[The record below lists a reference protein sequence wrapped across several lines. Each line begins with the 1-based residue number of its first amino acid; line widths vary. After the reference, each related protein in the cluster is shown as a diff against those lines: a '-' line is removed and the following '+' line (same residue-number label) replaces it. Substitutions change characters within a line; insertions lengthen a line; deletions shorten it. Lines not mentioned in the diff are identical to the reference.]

1 MFYRLSLSI
10 NHFIKMKRHSSLV
23 STLEL
28 NLYYLFKIIFCDLY
42 KVNQLCVTESIRLL
56 SKILMFSSQKPQVNH
71 LTHLSHSVSVH
82 GQKTHF
88 HSFLSHFV
96 SLLAHY
102 GSIESNDSLEFFC
115 AQTVFPGLFCLLESR
130 RCPRGEKS
138 DVVV

>member
-1 MFYRLSLSI
+1 MFYRLSLSS

-28 NLYYLFKIIFCDLY
+28 NLYYLFKTIFCDLY
-42 KVNQLCVTESIRLL
+42 KVNQLRVTESNRLL
-56 SKILMFSSQKPQVNH
+56 SKMFSPQKPQVNH

-88 HSFLSHFV
+88 HSVLSHFV
-96 SLLAHY
+96 SVLAHY
-102 GSIESNDSLEFFC
+102 GSIDSNDSLEFFC

-130 RCPRGEKS
+130 RCLRGEKS